1 MWGMY
6 VCEEPP
12 TLSMMVPYFPYKD
25 LFLFCSSSTWNRRHS
40 SCESHESLTPFSHVI
55 LKLKWWGLSV
65 RARNLRQLM
74 TISHLIFYSNYGK
87 LLPGSS
93 SYFVWYFQHDMLTC
107 FGCLTMMLSSD
118 LSNKAIFSRIV
129 DVGKRLKIWIS
140 SADTFFATI
149 FTCCTISPMQN
160 SLLIYVLACK

>member
-1 MWGMY
+1 MAQRAWLLFSWIVYQSKRFRAWGLIMRLNCAYVRY
-6 VCEEPP
+6 VCEPP

-87 LLPGSS
+87 LLPSGSS
-93 SYFVWYFQHDMLTC
+93 SNFVWYFQLDMLTC
-107 FGCLTMMLSSD
+107 FRYLTMMLSSD
-118 LSNKAIFSRIV
+118 LSNKAIFP
-129 DVGKRLKIWIS
+129 
-140 SADTFFATI
+140 A
-149 FTCCTISPMQN
+149 
-160 SLLIYVLACK
+160 

>member
-1 MWGMY
+1 
-6 VCEEPP
+6 
-12 TLSMMVPYFPYKD
+12 
-25 LFLFCSSSTWNRRHS
+25 
-40 SCESHESLTPFSHVI
+40 
-55 LKLKWWGLSV
+55 
-65 RARNLRQLM
+65 M

-129 DVGKRLKIWIS
+129 DVEKKAKDLNFQCRY
-140 SADTFFATI
+140 I
-149 FTCCTISPMQN
+149 FCN
-160 SLLIYVLACK
+160 HFYVLYY

>member
-1 MWGMY
+1 MAYGTAWLLFSWIVYQSKRFRAWGLIMRLNCAYVGYVRNY

-40 SCESHESLTPFSHVI
+40 SCKSHESLTPFSHVI

-87 LLPGSS
+87 IRERNYLNGS
-93 SYFVWYFQHDMLTC
+93 
-107 FGCLTMMLSSD
+107 
-118 LSNKAIFSRIV
+118 
-129 DVGKRLKIWIS
+129 KRLIIHFMVDRNSMNQSLKIYW
-140 SADTFFATI
+140 
-149 FTCCTISPMQN
+149 
-160 SLLIYVLACK
+160 YYLAPLVQTY